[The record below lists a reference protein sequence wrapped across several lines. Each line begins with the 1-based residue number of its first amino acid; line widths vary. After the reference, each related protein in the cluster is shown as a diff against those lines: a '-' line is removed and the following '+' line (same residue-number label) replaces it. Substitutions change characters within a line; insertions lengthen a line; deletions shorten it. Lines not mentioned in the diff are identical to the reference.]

1 MIKLYS
7 SDINTVS
14 FEQYKQTYLR
24 LGDRDKQ
31 RLEKLSVDDDKRR
44 FLTGRMLIFKAG
56 EELFSNTDITINFGE
71 HGKPYTDDFCFS
83 ISHSKDM
90 VFCAVSD
97 NDIGIDVEAV
107 REIKRRDSY
116 KLFTP
121 SECEFVNSADDLSVA
136 FLTVWT
142 KKEAYVKL
150 LGGTIKDAATDT
162 FSLDGYEL
170 TTEYKNGYI
179 ITICR
184 KERGHV

>member
-7 SDINTVS
+7 ANINTVS
-14 FEQYKQTYLR
+14 FKQYKQTYLR
-24 LGDRDKQ
+24 LSNSDKQ
-31 RLEKLSVDDDKRR
+31 RLEALSVDDDKRR

-56 EELFSNTDITINFGE
+56 EELLSKTDITIYFGE

-97 NDIGIDVEAV
+97 SEIGIDAESY
-107 REIKRRDSY
+107 REIKRRDNY
-116 KLFTP
+116 KLFTKA
-121 SECEFVNSADDLSVA
+121 ENNYVNSADDLSAA

-150 LGGTIKDAATDT
+150 LGSTIKDAATDT
-162 FSLDGYEL
+162 FSLEGYKF